1 MIFSS
6 GFNLVSDISDTLQ
19 ILLSWRLLQLL
30 NSILRLPLHLTTNSP
45 PSQLLI
51 PILFAF
57 HPTTGKMTGTLSPQS
72 VPSSPSFQANRSSR
86 SASHRPSLS
95 IDLSS
100 LPPLSKPSP
109 PTNTLLITD
118 LNDLY
123 LFQPSSLST
132 IRAQIESIAPLN
144 SFSPLPSFRRIVC
157 SFRNEDDAIRV
168 RKLLDRESL
177 LNREVRTKIYF
188 GEPTPLLETD
198 ETGTGIK
205 HKLLEAP
212 QVDKLFFI
220 SPPPSPPHGWVM
232 RTEDPPNKEVHAS
245 DLAQALAKLKTEQSS
260 TATPAGS
267 SQQQTDPDTPMSLS
281 SDKRT
286 GSWPLSQQRSRSST
300 LIYNPG
306 EHGGSPNLP
315 AVMVEDTTADPDD
328 MDVEM
333 SPLDMPKQ
341 TPPFKTAR
349 PPVELMT

>member
-1 MIFSS
+1 
-6 GFNLVSDISDTLQ
+6 
-19 ILLSWRLLQLL
+19 
-30 NSILRLPLHLTTNSP
+30 
-45 PSQLLI
+45 
-51 PILFAF
+51 
-57 HPTTGKMTGTLSPQS
+57 MTGTLSPQS
-72 VPSSPSFQANRSSR
+72 VPSSPSFQANRSAR
-86 SASHRPSLS
+86 SSSHKPSLS

-100 LPPLSKPSP
+100 LPPLSQPSP

-245 DLAQALAKLKTEQSS
+245 DLAQALAMLKTEQSS
-260 TATPAGS
+260 TATPAVGNIYSTGS

-341 TPPFKTAR
+341 TPPFKTSR
-349 PPVELMT
+349 PPVELMI

>member
-1 MIFSS
+1 
-6 GFNLVSDISDTLQ
+6 
-19 ILLSWRLLQLL
+19 
-30 NSILRLPLHLTTNSP
+30 
-45 PSQLLI
+45 
-51 PILFAF
+51 
-57 HPTTGKMTGTLSPQS
+57 MTGTLSPQS
-72 VPSSPSFQANRSSR
+72 APSSPPISARRSSR
-86 SASHRPSLS
+86 SHKPSLS

-100 LPPLSKPSP
+100 LPPLSQPSP

-123 LFQPSSLST
+123 LFQPPSLAQ
-132 IRAQIESIAPLN
+132 IRQLIESIAPLN
-144 SFSPLPSFRRIVC
+144 SFSPLPSFRRIVA
-157 SFRNEDDAIRV
+157 SFHNEDDAIRV

-177 LNREVRTKIYF
+177 LNRPVRTKIYF
-188 GEPTPLLETD
+188 GEPTPLLETND
-198 ETGTGIK
+198 TGGIK

-212 QVDKLFFI
+212 QLDKLFFI

-245 DLAQALAKLKTEQSS
+245 DLAQALAKLKTQTEGS
-260 TATPAGS
+260 TYAASTTPA
-267 SQQQTDPDTPMSLS
+267 SQQQTDPDTPMSLA

-300 LIYNPG
+300 LIYNPE

-315 AVMVEDTTADPDD
+315 AVMVEDTSADPDD

-333 SPLDMPKQ
+333 SPIDMPVKQ

-349 PPVELMT
+349 PPVELMV

>member
-1 MIFSS
+1 
-6 GFNLVSDISDTLQ
+6 
-19 ILLSWRLLQLL
+19 
-30 NSILRLPLHLTTNSP
+30 
-45 PSQLLI
+45 
-51 PILFAF
+51 
-57 HPTTGKMTGTLSPQS
+57 MTGTLSPQIT
-72 VPSSPSFQANRSSR
+72 PSSR
-86 SASHRPSLS
+86 SSHKPSLS

-100 LPPLSKPSP
+100 LPPLSQPSP
-109 PTNTLLITD
+109 PTNTLLITE

-123 LFQPSSLST
+123 LFQPSSLSQ
-132 IRAQIESIAPLN
+132 IRQLIESIAPLN
-144 SFSPLPSFRRIVC
+144 SFSPLPSFRRIVA
-157 SFRNEDDAIRV
+157 SFHNEDDATRV

-177 LNREVRTKIYF
+177 LNRPVRTKIYF

-198 ETGTGIK
+198 NAGGIK

-232 RTEDPPNKEVHAS
+232 RPEDPPNKEVHAS
-245 DLAQALAKLKTEQSS
+245 DLAQALAKLKTQTEGSAYVTS
-260 TATPAGS
+260 TMPAS
-267 SQQQTDPDTPMSLS
+267 QQTDPDTPMSFS

-300 LIYNPG
+300 LIYNPE

-315 AVMVEDTTADPDD
+315 AVLVEDTSADPDD

-333 SPLDMPKQ
+333 SPIDMPVKQ

-349 PPVELMT
+349 PPVELMV

>member
-1 MIFSS
+1 
-6 GFNLVSDISDTLQ
+6 
-19 ILLSWRLLQLL
+19 
-30 NSILRLPLHLTTNSP
+30 
-45 PSQLLI
+45 
-51 PILFAF
+51 
-57 HPTTGKMTGTLSPQS
+57 MTGTLSPQS
-72 VPSSPSFQANRSSR
+72 APSSPSISARRSSR
-86 SASHRPSLS
+86 SYKPSLS

-100 LPPLSKPSP
+100 LPPLSQPSP

-123 LFQPSSLST
+123 LFQPSSLAQ
-132 IRAQIESIAPLN
+132 IRQLIESIAPLN
-144 SFSPLPSFRRIVC
+144 SFSPLPSFRRIVA
-157 SFRNEDDAIRV
+157 SFHNENDAIRV

-177 LNREVRTKIYF
+177 LNRPGRTKIYF
-188 GEPTPLLETD
+188 GEPTPLLETND
-198 ETGTGIK
+198 TGGIK

-212 QVDKLFFI
+212 QLDKLFFI

-245 DLAQALAKLKTEQSS
+245 DLAQALAKLKTQTEGSAYAAS
-260 TATPAGS
+260 TTPAF
-267 SQQQTDPDTPMSLS
+267 QQQTDPDTPMSLS

-300 LIYNPG
+300 LIYNPE

-315 AVMVEDTTADPDD
+315 AVMVEDTSADPDD

-333 SPLDMPKQ
+333 SPIDMPVKQ

-349 PPVELMT
+349 PPVELMA